1 MAAGCCTVVKLPES
15 APHFS
20 SLFEKLIAQCVDTD
34 FVRVVQGAAP
44 EVTKARIAPLYNIHQ
59 WTEMLVLFPASRAA
73 MGSQ

>member
-20 SLFEKLIAQCVDTD
+20 SLFEKLIAKCVDTD

-44 EVTKARIAPLYNIHQ
+44 EATKARIAPLHYNHR
-59 WTEMLVLFPASRAA
+59 WTEMPVSFPASRVA